1 MTILSF
7 GAAGREPLLT
17 KAQLARQLGF
27 CIRWVDYRVAE
38 GMPCV
43 PARGQKRF
51 YLSQVLVW
59 LHERG

>member
-7 GAAGREPLLT
+7 GAAGLEPLLT

-38 GMPCV
+38 GMPFV
-43 PARGQKRF
+43 PAHGQKRF
-51 YLSQVLVW
+51 YLSHVLRW